1 MATREKILTE
11 SRGRANCEIVVGSS
25 DAVDG
30 TVGDKLNLRLG
41 KVRVSDK

>member
-1 MATREKILTE
+1 METREKMLTK
-11 SRGRANCEIVVGSS
+11 SRGIVNCEIVVGSS
-25 DAVDG
+25 GAVGG